1 MSENSNEIET
11 KSQQL
16 TNRKRINCHLQVAW
30 IESANINIQSN
41 PTLVA
46 YISIWTAVF
55 TASPFGRLT
64 TMSQCQEY
72 PCVPGSLNS
81 QRCSHSISACLPTAG
96 GRSPSEIKSWMR
108 KQGKQWVSKCYHFQR
123 DTEKILRFL
132 RYFLDQIFYIEF
144 VCSEKEVYTKIVAH
158 FKILQRHFKQQF
170 VQESYFGFSSI
181 TPQAL
186 CFARKI
192 IA

>member
-96 GRSPSEIKSWMR
+96 GPLQKSKVECESR
-108 KQGKQWVSKCYHFQR
+108 ANNEWVSVTISNEN
-123 DTEKILRFL
+123 TEKILRFL

-144 VCSEKEVYTKIVAH
+144 ECSENEVYTKMVAH
-158 FKILQRHFKQQF
+158 FKFLYKHFKIQF
-170 VQESYFGFSSI
+170 AQESYFGFSSI
-181 TPQAL
+181 KPQAL